1 MARSSAKQIKQCV
14 EQSAMLHFV
23 AARLKAIEGQ
33 SRSSNSGLVK
43 DNTSLII
50 FGLNSE
56 GCERT
61 VTGSFFRA
69 PC

>member
-1 MARSSAKQIKQCV
+1 M
-14 EQSAMLHFV
+14 HFV
-23 AARLKAIEGQ
+23 AAQLKAIEGQ